1 MKPQE
6 SQNAVQRLDF
16 GRISQIERTPQGG
29 LKCPANLTRTGVFVY
44 TRADGS
50 IVRELRH
57 PEEVFSEDSIR
68 TLAGAPVTDLHPD
81 QPVRPSNWKTTAVGH
96 VAEAVKQDGKFVS
109 AALLIQDGETIT
121 RIDRGE
127 RKELS
132 CGYTCALEHTA
143 GEYDGEKYDAIQRGI
158 VYNHVALGPENW
170 GRAGTEVALRLDSSG
185 NQTFTAAKS
194 PPDQKTEGEKMPDQK
209 YTIDGVTYDTA
220 SPEFLQALA
229 IRDKRSDAE
238 REKLTAERDALRKER
253 DDAAKELAAAN
264 DPARLDSLVSARVAL
279 VDGARKM
286 IGNEARF
293 DGKTDREI
301 MIEAITHN
309 DSAFDANG
317 KSNEYVAAYFEAT
330 SKNARRHDEGGNGIA
345 AARSA
350 VVVESSATR
359 EDNNTAEAARRRMLE
374 SNNNAATQP
383 LRFSRKN

>member
-1 MKPQE
+1 MQVE
-6 SQNAVQRLDF
+6 RLDF
-16 GRISQIERTPQGG
+16 GRLSKIARTPQGG

-57 PEEVFSEDSIR
+57 PDEVFSEDSIK

-81 QPVRPSNWKTTAVGH
+81 QPVRPSNWKNTAVGH
-96 VAEAVKQDGKFVS
+96 VAEAVKKDGDFIS
-109 AALLIQDGETIT
+109 AALLIQDGETIA

-127 RKELS
+127 RKEIS
-132 CGYTCALEHTA
+132 CGYTCTLEHTPGEYA
-143 GEYDGEKYDAIQRGI
+143 GERYDAIQRGI
-158 VYNHVALGPENW
+158 RYNHVALGPENW
-170 GRAGTEVALRLDSSG
+170 GRAGNDVALRLDHSG
-185 NQTFTAAKS
+185 NQLILTAEKS
-194 PPDQKTEGEKMPDQK
+194 PPEQTEGEKMPNQK
-209 YTIDGVTYDTA
+209 YSIDGVNYDTSSA
-220 SPEFLQALA
+220 EFIQALA

-264 DPARLDSLVSARVAL
+264 DPARLDSLVAARVAL

-286 IGNEARF
+286 IGKETRF

-309 DSAFDANG
+309 DSAFDASG

-330 SKNARRHDEGGNGIA
+330 CKNARRHDEGGNGIA

-350 VVVESSATR
+350 VVESSATR
-359 EDNNTAEAARRRMLE
+359 EDNNTAAEARRRMLE